1 MFMNVCDSSGTLS
14 VILMI
19 KHVITFF
26 KILVPII
33 LILVSAYDL
42 FFTVIDVKNKVYSKI
57 MKRMIALVCIFF
69 IPTFLGLF
77 FNLIGTSNLF
87 NSSCWTNANTETIAV
102 LRNQEKLAEEA
113 EEAAEAAEAKKAEEL
128 RKNIEETREEYRK
141 KNEERAAEERR
152 KQEEQKQQQ
161 GADDA
166 TLYHENG
173 KDGMVEVING
183 VFYKPVNGKSGVE
196 GSKGSAPY
204 GYNKYFYNRLM
215 AFVNAGKAAGHTI
228 NIGANDYVAWRPYAK
243 QEYFYNC
250 YITKSCNN
258 GNLAAVPG
266 TSNHGWGIAS
276 DLSFGSPAA
285 LYWAHDNCSKFGL
298 RFPICENVRGSCVE
312 NWHIEPA
319 ELKSK

>member
-1 MFMNVCDSSGTLS
+1 
-14 VILMI
+14 
-19 KHVITFF
+19 
-26 KILVPII
+26 
-33 LILVSAYDL
+33 
-42 FFTVIDVKNKVYSKI
+42 
-57 MKRMIALVCIFF
+57 MIALVCIFF

-87 NSSCWTNANTETIAV
+87 SSSCWTNANTETIAV
-102 LRNQEKLAEEA
+102 LRNQEKVEEEA
-113 EEAAEAAEAKKAEEL
+113 EEAAKAAEAKKAEEL
-128 RKNIEETREEYRK
+128 RKKIEETREEYRR
-141 KNEERAAEERR
+141 KNAEKAEEERKR
-152 KQEEQKQQQ
+152 QEEQRQQQ
-161 GADDA
+161 GGTDDA

-173 KDGMVEVING
+173 KDGMVEVIDG
-183 VFYKPVNGKSGVE
+183 VFYKPANGKSGVE
-196 GSKGSAPY
+196 GTKGSAPY
-204 GYNKYFYNRLM
+204 GYNKYYYNRLM

-228 NIGANDYVAWRPYAK
+228 NISTSEYGAWRPYDK

-276 DLSFGSPAA
+276 DLSFGSTAA

-298 RFPICENVRGSCVE
+298 KFPLCENVRGSCIE

-319 ELKSK
+319 QLKSK